1 MSTERCYDAAMPL
14 RGEVTP
20 RLLQRVCYDLLARGP
35 SEAERRTYV
44 GADVATLVERLLRSR
59 EAMAEW
65 FEEQLFYFLL
75 LDRFR
80 PGGESIERIP
90 ARLQKG
96 ELDARAAIAEILLS
110 TGFSLRN
117 PGNDTFVTVVLEQC
131 LGYRVQDKTTLP
143 ILEAGKKAYDG
154 KKAKFLGLEVSSQ
167 SDLVQAALAHP
178 DFARA
183 MLDRHRVKLL
193 GEPLP
198 KTATEPARVQQD
210 FAQFFAVLGEWM
222 TSDAYL
228 QATATRR
235 RKSERQF
242 LRGIYNDLLE
252 RAPTL
257 DELRNL
263 RNAMTAMADP
273 APLRSVLAK
282 VILDSPQ
289 AKLPVR
295 ANGEDRAFVD
305 GCFLRYLAREPA
317 DKERSAF
324 EGALTQKG
332 ASPQQVV
339 RAIVGSLEYQT
350 Y

>member
-1 MSTERCYDAAMPL
+1 MPP
-14 RGEVTP
+14 RAEVTP
-20 RLLQRVCYDLLARGP
+20 RLLQRDCYDLLARGP
-35 SEAERRTYV
+35 TDAERRSYL
-44 GADVATLVERLLRSR
+44 GAEVATLVERIVRSR
-59 EAMAEW
+59 EAMTEW

-96 ELDARAAIAEILLS
+96 ELDARSAIAEILLS

-117 PGNDTFVTVVLEQC
+117 PGNDTFVTVALEQC
-131 LGYRVQDKTTLP
+131 LGYRVQDKATLP

-154 KKAKFLGLEVSSQ
+154 KKAKFLGAEASSQ
-167 SDLVQAALAHP
+167 SDVVKAVLAHV
-178 DFARA
+178 DFTRA
-183 MLDRHRVKLL
+183 LLDRHRVRLL
-193 GEPLP
+193 GAGLP
-198 KTATEPARVQQD
+198 KDAPEVARVHQD
-210 FAQFFAVLGEWM
+210 MSQFFVVLGEWI
-222 TSDAYL
+222 TSADYA
-228 QATATRR
+228 AAVSTRR

-242 LRGIYNDLLE
+242 LRGIYNDLLG
-252 RAPTL
+252 RAPSL

-282 VILDSPQ
+282 VILDSPHC
-289 AKLPVR
+289 KLPER
-295 ANGEDRAFVD
+295 AQGEDAAFVD
-305 GCFLRYLAREPA
+305 GCFLRYLAREPQ
-317 DKERSAF
+317 DKERAAF
-324 EGALTQKG
+324 VGAMTQKG
-332 ASPQQVV
+332 ASPQQIV

>member
-1 MSTERCYDAAMPL
+1 MPL

-20 RLLQRVCYDLLARGP
+20 RLLQRVCYDVLARGP
-35 SEAERRTYV
+35 TESERRSYV
-44 GADVATLVERLLRSR
+44 GADVATLIERLLRSR

-65 FEEQLFYFLL
+65 FEAQLFYFLL

-131 LGYRVQDKTTLP
+131 LGYRVQDKSTLP
-143 ILEAGKKAYDG
+143 ILEAGKRAYDG
-154 KKAKFLGLEVSSQ
+154 KKAKFLGQEVSSQ
-167 SDLVQAALAHP
+167 SDLVQAVLAHG
-178 DFARA
+178 DFVRA
-183 MLDRHRVKLL
+183 MLDRHRVRLL

-198 KTATEPARVQQD
+198 KNAPEPARVQQD
-210 FAQFFAVLGEWM
+210 FAQFFVVLGEWLS
-222 TSDAYL
+222 SDAYA
-228 QATATRR
+228 QALAIRR

-289 AKLPVR
+289 AKLPTRTVGEESEFVR
-295 ANGEDRAFVD
+295 
-305 GCFLRYLAREPA
+305 GCFLRYLAREPQA
-317 DKERSAF
+317 EELGTFA
-324 EGALTQKG
+324 GALTQAG
-332 ASPQQVV
+332 ASPQQIV